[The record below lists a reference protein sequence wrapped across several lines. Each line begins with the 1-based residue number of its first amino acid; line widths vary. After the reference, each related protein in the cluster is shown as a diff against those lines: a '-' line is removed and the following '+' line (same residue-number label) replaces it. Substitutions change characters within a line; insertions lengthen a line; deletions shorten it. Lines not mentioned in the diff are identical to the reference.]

1 MEYEIIEKKINDIIY
16 ETLHDRINYE
26 DITPEKHLIEDLGVE
41 SSEILEI
48 FLTIMTEFNVEID
61 RNKLMEITNLKGL
74 YKYIEELATKT
85 NRI

>member
-1 MEYEIIEKKINDIIY
+1 
-16 ETLHDRINYE
+16 
-26 DITPEKHLIEDLGVE
+26 
-41 SSEILEI
+41 
-48 FLTIMTEFNVEID
+48 MTEFNVEID